1 MKKITITAMMICTIA
16 FTSCNNNHKTKSET
30 KETEQTAATQMEV
43 TKDNY
48 VKAETDWNC
57 NIQQNA
63 KPINEWLHKEAV
75 TMENQTIIRSNADV
89 IYSLA
94 LVDVSKGATFS
105 IPERENGAMQ
115 MMQLIDE
122 NHFTRKV
129 VFAGETATLSSEDL
143 TGGDYVYILARTRIS
158 DDMEETKRA
167 QESMVIDAKSAK
179 PYEAKGYK
187 AEDVE
192 AFRNKLIKDV
202 TEDGLQISSFTGF
215 GTKPEDVNEKD
226 YLHCA
231 AMGWGG
237 LPPAYAQYTALIKG
251 QGSDAKNQTIT
262 FPKPDLDYENG
273 GFFSIT
279 TYNDKSWIAKE
290 NFYISMDRMKDNGD
304 GTVTVDFN
312 SGSSYSV
319 DVVEG
324 WNASLRLYLPN
335 DPKATADYINEFI
348 SIAIAEK
355 K

>member
-1 MKKITITAMMICTIA
+1 MASLLA
-16 FTSCNNNHKTKSET
+16 FTACKSEGETTT
-30 KETEQTAATQMEV
+30 KDTIETETTTTEKSASENTLEV

-57 NIQQNA
+57 NIQQKA
-63 KPINEWLHKEAV
+63 KPINEWLHKAPV
-75 TMENQTIIRSNADV
+75 TMKNQTIIRSNADV

-105 IPERENGAMQ
+105 IPKRENGAMQ
-115 MMQLIDE
+115 MMQLIDA

-129 VFAGETATLSSEDL
+129 VFAGESATLTPDDL
-143 TGGDYVYILARTRIS
+143 SAGNYVYILARTRIS
-158 DDMEETKRA
+158 DDLEETKRA
-167 QESMVIDAKSAK
+167 QESMVIDAKSAI

-187 AEDVE
+187 SEDVE
-192 AFRNKLIKDV
+192 AFRNKLIKEV
-202 TEDGLQISSFTGF
+202 TEGGLQISSFTGF
-215 GTKPEDVNEKD
+215 GTKPADVNEKD

-237 LPPAYAQYTALIKG
+237 LPPAYAQYSALIKG
-251 QGSDAKNQTIT
+251 QGSDEANQTLT

-273 GFFSIT
+273 GFYSIT

-312 SGSSYSV
+312 SGSDYSV
-319 DVVEG
+319 DVVKG
-324 WNASLRLYLPN
+324 WNASLRLYLPK
-335 DPKATADYINEFI
+335 DPKATADYMNEFI
-348 SIAIAEK
+348 AIPISK